1 MTLIAPRHRFD
12 PTCPACCRPRPA
24 TVAAAGTIAGLV
36 PTFDRD
42 AGANRARR
50 RAFER
55 SMRMEQEYG
64 AKLRAIARHIGTI
77 INGFEVKDLPGATW
91 LRTALERYAAALQ
104 PWAEAVAKTTVTE
117 IAARDE
123 RSWFQVASR
132 MGRELREELAA
143 APTGPTLR
151 SLMNDQVTLIKSLP
165 LEAAERV
172 HRLAIEGIETG
183 SRASSLADEIMRT
196 GEVTRSRA
204 NLIARTEV
212 GRVSTVLTQVRAQHI
227 GSDGYVWKTI
237 GDSDVRP
244 SHRAMNNK
252 FVRWTDP
259 PTLDNLTGHAG
270 ALPNCRCYCEP
281 VLPDL

>member
-1 MTLIAPRHRFD
+1 
-12 PTCPACCRPRPA
+12 
-24 TVAAAGTIAGLV
+24 
-36 PTFDRD
+36 
-42 AGANRARR
+42 
-50 RAFER
+50 
-55 SMRMEQEYG
+55 MRMEEDY
-64 AKLRAIARHIGTI
+64 AVKLRAIARHIGTI

-91 LRTALERYAAALQ
+91 LRTALERYASVLT

-123 RSWFQVASR
+123 RAWFQVASK

-151 SLMNDQVTLIKSLP
+151 SLMADQVTLIKSLP

-183 SRASSLADEIMRT
+183 GRASSLAAEIMRT
-196 GEVTRSRA
+196 GEVTASRA
-204 NLIARTEV
+204 TLIARTET

-227 GSDGYVWKTI
+227 GSPGYNWRTV

-244 SHRAMNNK
+244 SHRAMNGK
-252 FVRWTDP
+252 FVAWEAP
-259 PTLDNLTGHAG
+259 PTLDGLTGHAG
-270 ALPNCRCYCEP
+270 AIPNCRCYPEP
-281 VLPDL
+281 LLPN